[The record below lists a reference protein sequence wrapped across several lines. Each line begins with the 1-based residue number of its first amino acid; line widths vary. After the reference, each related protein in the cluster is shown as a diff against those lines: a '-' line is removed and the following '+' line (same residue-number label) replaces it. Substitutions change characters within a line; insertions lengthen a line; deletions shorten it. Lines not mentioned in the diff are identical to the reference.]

1 MGRFNEV
8 LRSLN
13 NLKLLAAVGRSGG
26 ELSNI
31 ADLVDN
37 FLGSPQ
43 MGDCIRRFRALPGG
57 AALMDGRYPP
67 LQPQIEALEALP
79 AGSLGREY
87 ARLIRQ
93 LGYDPEFF
101 RPRPIES
108 DGQWLTQRIATTH
121 DIHHVISGF
130 GTERA
135 GETGVLAIT
144 AAQIGFPAY
153 VLLTSASQLANFRFN
168 EMGDTVT
175 SSVQVLRKFS
185 TRLGGH
191 VSIASGE
198 GTLLQL
204 EFLHNKLRILVD
216 LHESHQ
222 LGAPPPRAGAHK
234 ASIPA
239 AAHARARPQGSTSR
253 SRC

>member
-1 MGRFNEV
+1 MGRFSEV

-13 NLKLLAAVGRSGG
+13 NLKLLTAVGRSGG
-26 ELSNI
+26 ELGTI

-43 MGDCIRRFRALPGG
+43 MEDCIRRFRALPGG
-57 AALMDGRYPP
+57 AELMDGRYPP
-67 LQPQIEALEALP
+67 LEPPIAQLQTLP
-79 AGSLGREY
+79 AGTLGREY
-87 ARLIRQ
+87 ARLILQ

-153 VLLTSASQLANFRFN
+153 VLLTSASQLANFRLKLEEF
-168 EMGDTVT
+168 
-175 SSVQVLRKFS
+175 
-185 TRLGGH
+185 
-191 VSIASGE
+191 E
-198 GTLLQL
+198 GIS
-204 EFLHNKLRILVD
+204 R
-216 LHESHQ
+216 
-222 LGAPPPRAGAHK
+222 
-234 ASIPA
+234 A
-239 AAHARARPQGSTSR
+239 AAHGSAMARQAQCLAIARWEEGWEKPIQQWRQELGLIDPADHEPYGLAQQLADA
-253 SRC
+253 

>member
-1 MGRFNEV
+1 MGRFSEV

-26 ELSNI
+26 ELGTI

-43 MGDCIRRFRALPGG
+43 MEDCIRRFRALPGG
-57 AALMDGRYPP
+57 AELMDGRYPP
-67 LQPQIEALEALP
+67 LEPPIAQLQTLP
-79 AGSLGREY
+79 AGTLGREY
-87 ARLIRQ
+87 ARLILQ

-153 VLLTSASQLANFRFN
+153 VLLTSASQLAN
-168 EMGDTVT
+168 
-175 SSVQVLRKFS
+175 S
-185 TRLGGH
+185 RLKLEEF
-191 VSIASGE
+191 E
-198 GTLLQL
+198 GIS
-204 EFLHNKLRILVD
+204 R
-216 LHESHQ
+216 
-222 LGAPPPRAGAHK
+222 
-234 ASIPA
+234 A
-239 AAHARARPQGSTSR
+239 AAHGSAMARQAQCLAIARWEEGWEKPIQQWRQELGLVDPADHEPYGLAQQLADA
-253 SRC
+253 